1 MLNTDTWEW
10 VIAAVWG
17 DKTSNVFHFLIADE
31 AAVIVLLGKFWV
43 CITEVHVMYFI
54 LDVVC

>member
-43 CITEVHVMYFI
+43 CITEVHVM
-54 LDVVC
+54 